1 MIAFLLFL
9 SAITGF
15 YLPPSDTT
23 HFLLVPLDHH
33 VKNARKIEISYM
45 LMHAYDKQ
53 KETILLIEDPLDKY
67 FQESIDLQPL
77 RDEFNIVHIKGRNE
91 ADAILKIINS
101 SGEIDW
107 AKAYQLL
114 NMDQQARDIELVR
127 KDLPGDRPVHLFG
140 YSGAAAYS
148 HYYLGLFPENV
159 KSLISFNP
167 LLFDLQK
174 NLNLINP
181 SQCLESIPL
190 ENTSYLDFLWYNNSE
205 NLCKEQTGTEDID
218 LAFYTYLKWRFL
230 LPSLV
235 EADKADIALKI
246 RLFEHSY
253 GLTYNAAANL
263 LESKIAK
270 WMMLES
276 HEIWKQFERIPFSV
290 YGVNYDRGLNFTGKV
305 LIVGAVHD
313 KLLPRF
319 CYDVLAEFYL
329 NSTLLLIR
337 DGHSFGKLGG
347 SMLHNNLIRSFINND
362 IKEKVSVYQLLQ
374 EKGLLYNK
382 KDRVRY

>member
-9 SAITGF
+9 SAIIGF
-15 YLPPSDTT
+15 HFPPSDTT

-33 VKNARKIEISYM
+33 IKNARKIEISYT
-45 LMHAYDKQ
+45 LMHPYDKQ

-67 FQESIDLQPL
+67 FQKSIDLQPL
-77 RDEFNIVHIKGRNE
+77 ADEFNIVHIKGRNE

-101 SGEIDW
+101 TGIINW
-107 AKAYQLL
+107 AKAYQWL

-127 KDLPGDRPVHLFG
+127 KDLSGDRPVHLVGF
-140 YSGAAAYS
+140 SGAAAYL

-167 LLFDLQK
+167 LLFNLQK

-181 SQCLESIPL
+181 SQCLEPIPL
-190 ENTSYLDFLWYNNSE
+190 ENASYLDFLWYNNSE
-205 NLCKEQTGTEDID
+205 NLCKEQTGTEGID
-218 LAFYTYLKWRFL
+218 LVFYTYLKWGFL

-235 EADKADIALKI
+235 EAGKADIALKI

-253 GLTYNAAANL
+253 GLTYNAASNL

-276 HEIWKQFERIPFSV
+276 HEIWKQFERHPFSV
-290 YGVNYDRGLNFTGKV
+290 FGVNYDRGLNFTGKV

-313 KLLPRF
+313 KLLSRF

-337 DGHSFGKLGG
+337 DGHSFGILGG
-347 SMLHNNLIRSFINND
+347 SMLSTKLIRSFINND
-362 IKEKVSVYQLLQ
+362 IQEKITVYQMLRD
-374 EKGLLYNK
+374 KGLLYNK